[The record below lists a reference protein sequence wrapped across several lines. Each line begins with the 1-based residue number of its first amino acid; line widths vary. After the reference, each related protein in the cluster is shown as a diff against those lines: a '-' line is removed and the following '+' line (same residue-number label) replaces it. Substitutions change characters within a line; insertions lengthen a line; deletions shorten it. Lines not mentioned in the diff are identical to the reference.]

1 MRTATACFTCQKRA
15 NRPEY
20 SLVFPADYLLG
31 SAQKCICEYDNWKN
45 AQVYSR
51 NTPFGDYNRS
61 MTTAQQMTV
70 REFRKLGTG
79 MPGEWIAAENATS
92 GTYTVRCGDI
102 ELCTIN
108 GRTRRKFR
116 SLDAVRQA
124 LREEIGVTEFRVVV
138 EK

>member
-1 MRTATACFTCQKRA
+1 MLRFTHATPC
-15 NRPEY
+15 
-20 SLVFPADYLLG
+20 LV
-31 SAQKCICEYDNWKN
+31 ITIE
-45 AQVYSR
+45 
-51 NTPFGDYNRS
+51 S

-79 MPGEWIAAENATS
+79 MPGEWIAAENAAS
-92 GTYTVRCGDI
+92 GTYTVRCGDV

-138 EK
+138 EN